1 MNVEHLLR
9 DKGRRIISIRPQLML
24 SDAAASLSLHRIGA
38 LIVSDE
44 DHPILGILSER
55 DIVWAVAARGASALK
70 ETISDNM
77 TREVVV
83 CTRAATTNE
92 VMEQMTINKFRH
104 MPVVEN
110 GVLLGIVSIGDIVKH
125 RIAEVEAE
133 TEEMREYIAKAGE
146 MPRSKGL

>member
-1 MNVEHLLR
+1 
-9 DKGRRIISIRPQLML
+9 
-24 SDAAASLSLHRIGA
+24 
-38 LIVSDE
+38 
-44 DHPILGILSER
+44 
-55 DIVWAVAARGASALK
+55 
-70 ETISDNM
+70 M